1 MIKWKSPK
9 QYSKLSFKIGAETAP
24 DLEDLLTVRPI
35 VDDKDIVQTTLSDE
49 PYIGFHSK
57 DFFAQPSLL
66 NGGFANLALCSC
78 GIEECG
84 SGYMY
89 VKCAHDYIAW
99 TFFIDVRYNYMD
111 FATNC
116 SQEEFDSYKTVYFEK
131 IAYDI
136 LIPNMQRK
144 VEALLKKEKT
154 YSTLEFAHV
163 FQGTYATRTLVDG
176 IDILRKED
184 ANNLARGSRVLFAQ
198 NSLLAGG
205 YAMIGLCCCGCEGC
219 GDLWVHVKRDSD
231 CYTWNYFVYPQDED
245 DVPPEELHELPEMP
259 WYIDV
264 CKQHGPVYFRKEQY
278 EEAIAAAKASLE
290 LWQTPLKLFHGQ
302 ELIGTIYDACQTA
315 SGMYGIIDQT
325 QAAAKYTKIFEH
337 YLIPHQHRK
346 ENTKFEEDLI
356 LNWTISTEGGES
368 EEVEP
373 PGIQVESDVAHIYW
387 KSPQSEEETTS
398 LSS

>member
-1 MIKWKSPK
+1 MIKWNPSKE
-9 QYSKLSFKIGAETAP
+9 YSKLSFNLISENVPGDEVI
-24 DLEDLLTVRPI
+24 LTVRPI
-35 VDDKDIVQTTLSDE
+35 VDGEDLIDTGKGLGF
-49 PYIGFHSK
+49 YIGYFADK
-57 DFFAQPSLL
+57 FFAQPSLSE
-66 NGGFANLALCSC
+66 GGFTTLGLCNC
-78 GIEECG
+78 GIEGCG
-84 SGYMY
+84 LAYMY
-89 VKCAHDYIAW
+89 VKLHNDLVSW
-99 TFFIDVRYNYMD
+99 TYCVDVRYNRMD
-111 FATNC
+111 FETNC

-144 VEALLKKEKT
+144 VETLLQKEKT

-176 IDILRKED
+176 IDILRKEG

-346 ENTKFEEDLI
+346 ENPKFDEDLI